1 MIVRKLGKEEIE
13 QFTHEFEELFYSGD
27 YVGMSSYYA
36 SDAKLLAEDMELV
49 QGHPAL
55 EHFWQTACEGA
66 KKMGIQRA
74 IQVQDFGSS
83 GDLGYLTGIVT
94 VQIPNRDAESLT
106 NKVRYATVW
115 KREIDGVWRIIIDI
129 SNRQPS

>member
-1 MIVRKLGKEEIE
+1 MIVKKLGKEEIE

-49 QGHPAL
+49 QGYPAL
-55 EHFWQTACEGA
+55 ERFWQTACEGA
-66 KKMGIQRA
+66 KKMGIKRT
-74 IQVQDFGSS
+74 IHVQGFESS
-83 GDLGYLTGIVT
+83 GDLGYLTGIVSM
-94 VQIPNRDAESLT
+94 QIPNPDAELLT
-106 NKVRYATVW
+106 NQVRYATIW
-115 KREIDGVWRIIIDI
+115 RRESDGVWRIIIDI